1 MLPSLSSFSLFL
13 VVTTILLVRGVVIR
27 PYNYVSYTVFDTFAE
42 LAATYLH
49 HEDDEH
55 FTNTNLFLGVADPEC
70 WDKLQSPAF
79 LGAQR
84 HGGGNVSAVALLP
97 RSEFPG
103 ETTEC
108 AQVFYYNIYSPFREP
123 ADVCSSFEH
132 IELNSFM
139 ARSLRISDVRFT
151 NNFQYAINVFW
162 HEENTEPMSNG
173 RLDPG
178 QSMTVSTFVG
188 HIFAANAEQEDGS
201 FAPYTNIIDFV
212 VMDGSNYKF
221 NEHNRLETCEVA
233 PGSKGMF
240 SKVSANPE
248 DVISC
253 DDMHT
258 RLVEFTHQVWHD
270 KRMGLNFVQP
280 QLVRPVT
287 DLGFEIR
294 KLPEETYT
302 WLKTWYDEQQ
312 RLAEELEGGAG
323 PCMNQQVAPSA
334 ITHLTPEY
342 KDRLSEDLQAM
353 LEEWFGGE
361 LSLTSIYGVRKYV
374 NGSVLRMHVDTVNT
388 HVVSAIINVDQDVD
402 QDWPL
407 VILDHEDNEHQ
418 VIMQKGDMLLYES
431 AKLLHGRPAT
441 FVGKH
446 YDNIFIHYKPIDGW
460 DYSWM

>member
-1 MLPSLSSFSLFL
+1 M
-13 VVTTILLVRGVVIR
+13 
-27 PYNYVSYTVFDTFAE
+27 
-42 LAATYLH
+42 
-49 HEDDEH
+49 
-55 FTNTNLFLGVADPEC
+55 
-70 WDKLQSPAF
+70 
-79 LGAQR
+79 
-84 HGGGNVSAVALLP
+84 P

-402 QDWPL
+402 QVGSEGVGVGAGTEAEAGTGAEAFNYYYL
-407 VILDHEDNEHQ
+407 IIICYLSYIVILFNIYFPSFQMYPHLPSKGLAPSNTGPRGQRAPSDHAEGRHAVVRERQ
-418 VIMQKGDMLLYES
+418 
-431 AKLLHGRPAT
+431 AAARPARHLRRQALRQHLHPLQAHRW
-441 FVGKH
+441 VGLQL
-446 YDNIFIHYKPIDGW
+446 DVIW
-460 DYSWM
+460 EE